1 MIRQPVI
8 SGEKLME
15 CILSAYEPKAVF
27 SYFEALCRIPHGSYN
42 ESAAADMLCAFAEE
56 HSLAYR
62 RDAMHNVLIT
72 KAASAGYES
81 EPVVMLQGHTDM
93 VCVKRADINH
103 DFTRDPLRLQVK
115 DGWISA
121 DGTTLGG
128 DDGIAVA
135 MMLAIL
141 SDDTLAHPALE
152 CLFTVQ
158 EEVGLGGAAGFDYTG
173 IRAKLLYN
181 LDSEDEG
188 VGTVSCAG
196 GIRADITRSVTF
208 SETESV
214 YATVTVSALKG
225 GHSGAEIHMPRGNA
239 HKIAGAILAALSEKV
254 SFRLVSL
261 SGGKMDNAIP
271 RDCSVTLAY
280 DEADDA
286 VLRSTLNALCVS
298 HAQVFS
304 HEDAA
309 DGSITATYGQGAVSV
324 MTKEDTNAVLG
335 ILNLTPNGIAT
346 MCEDMPE
353 LVESSCNM
361 GILETTA
368 SAVNFGFLARAS
380 VEERKSE
387 LRAMLALCA
396 RLFGAEIAYS
406 GEYPGWAYNKDS
418 AAAQRYIAAYRKLYG
433 KEPRIEAIHAGLEC
447 GLMKHAVPGLDPI
460 SIGPDM
466 KDIHT
471 PEERIS
477 IASVGRVYETVC
489 EMLRMK

>member
-1 MIRQPVI
+1 
-8 SGEKLME
+8 ME
-15 CILSAYEPKAVF
+15 QLLSAYEPRAVF
-27 SYFEALCRIPHGSYN
+27 SYFETLCRIPHGSYH
-42 ESAAADMLCAFAEE
+42 ESAVADWLISFAEE
-56 HSLAYR
+56 RGLAHR
-62 RDAMHNVLIT
+62 RDGMHNVLIT
-72 KAASAGYES
+72 KDASAGYEDA
-81 EPVVMLQGHTDM
+81 PVVMLQGHTDM
-93 VCVKRADINH
+93 VCVKRADVEH
-103 DFTRDPLRLQVK
+103 DFLRDPIKLCVK

-141 SDDTLAHPALE
+141 DDDTLPHPALE

-173 IRAKLLYN
+173 IRASLLYN

-196 GIRADITRSVTF
+196 GVRADITRPVTF
-208 SETESV
+208 ADCETA
-214 YATVTVSALKG
+214 YATLTVSGLKG

-239 HKIAGAILAALSEKV
+239 HKIAGVMLASLSEKAPI
-254 SFRLVSL
+254 RLISL
-261 SGGKMDNAIP
+261 TGGKMDNAIP
-271 RDCSVTLAY
+271 RDCTVVFAY
-280 DEADDA
+280 DMADDA
-286 VLRSTLNALCVS
+286 TVRTTLDALCASRTAVLS
-298 HAQVFS
+298 HD
-304 HEDAA
+304 DAV
-309 DGSITATYGQGAVSV
+309 DGKISSEYGFGVRRV
-324 MTKEDTNAVLG
+324 MTDADTRAVLG

-346 MCEDMPE
+346 MCEDMAG

-361 GILETTA
+361 GILETTDC
-368 SAVNFGFLARAS
+368 AVTFGFLARAS
-380 VEERKSE
+380 VEERKE
-387 LRAMLALCA
+387 ALRATLALCA
-396 RLFGAEIAYS
+396 TLFGAEIAYS

-418 AAAQRYIAAYRKLYG
+418 VATQRYIAAYKRLYG
-433 KEPRIEAIHAGLEC
+433 TEPRVEAIHAGLEC

-477 IASVGRVYETVC
+477 IASIGRVYDTVC